1 MEQATRN
8 GNEHFKAEN
17 WWLELEYNLPFWN
30 LEFHP
35 FSCELLVFW
44 GEGSHCIY
52 PTSFHIQALT
62 AHFFP
67 VHPQAEQ
74 LLHLKKIQC
83 PKKLCLFWL
92 KHHYCSS
99 KVVKKKRKQP
109 CEHDD
114 QWPRV
119 LLDNTHQASR
129 KATIQQC
136 QQSLSR
142 LEILFHLNFHGI
154 VGGCIAP
161 LTQSCFCQIIRNH

>member
-99 KVVKKKRKQP
+99 KVVKKNENSRVNMMTS
-109 CEHDD
+109 D
-114 QWPRV
+114 QGYCLITRIRHQERQLSNNVNNLSVGLKSNFTWIFMALLGGASPR
-119 LLDNTHQASR
+119 
-129 KATIQQC
+129 
-136 QQSLSR
+136 
-142 LEILFHLNFHGI
+142 
-154 VGGCIAP
+154 
-161 LTQSCFCQIIRNH
+161 